1 VLQANAMGIPC
12 IVSDINGCN
21 EIIKEGENGIIIPTK
36 NSEIL
41 QQKMELL
48 LEKSNLFKASK
59 AEIRKGIIAK
69 FKRQILW
76 NLLLEE
82 YKTLE
87 NNV

>member
-1 VLQANAMGIPC
+1 
-12 IVSDINGCN
+12 
-21 EIIKEGENGIIIPTK
+21 
-36 NSEIL
+36 
-41 QQKMELL
+41 MELL

-59 AEIRKGIIAK
+59 AEIRKGISAK
-69 FKRQILW
+69 FQREVLW